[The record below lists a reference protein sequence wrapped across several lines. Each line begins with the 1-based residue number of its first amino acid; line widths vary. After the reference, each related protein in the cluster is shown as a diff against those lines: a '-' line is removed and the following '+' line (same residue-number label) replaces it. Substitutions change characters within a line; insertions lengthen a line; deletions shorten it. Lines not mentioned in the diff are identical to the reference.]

1 MRVAEHGRRQRP
13 EDPYASYRPKDIYG
27 STGFY
32 VCGNRRR
39 LERTALCGCGFSV
52 WQRFFLTAFLLIIGL
67 SIISIYLPVQTRA
80 GFLLGAVVGITVAL
94 VVCAHQIGIRSQG
107 LLCVFVRD
115 EWGRIYL
122 FDYTMPAFQKFTEA
136 GPIGGYHGGNPLA
149 YLEDVWKTAK
159 ALREIRRNR
168 AVERVMASGGAKD
181 YGNEVTQVRK
191 LRARAGG
198 CEVSCLV
205 QRAGGEE
212 FTKKVFVPAS
222 VENYEALLSSLQRM
236 QG

>member
-1 MRVAEHGRRQRP
+1 MRFAEHGRRQRP

-32 VCGNRRR
+32 VWEQEEAGADRFVR
-39 LERTALCGCGFSV
+39 L
-52 WQRFFLTAFLLIIGL
+52 RFFCLAAVFLTAFLLVIGL

-191 LRARAGG
+191 LRERARG

-212 FTKKVFVPAS
+212 FVKKVFVPAS

>member
-1 MRVAEHGRRQRP
+1 MEG
-13 EDPYASYRPKDIYG
+13 
-27 STGFY
+27 
-32 VCGNRRR
+32 
-39 LERTALCGCGFSV
+39 
-52 WQRFFLTAFLLIIGL
+52 
-67 SIISIYLPVQTRA
+67 
-80 GFLLGAVVGITVAL
+80 
-94 VVCAHQIGIRSQG
+94 
-107 LLCVFVRD
+107 
-115 EWGRIYL
+115 
-122 FDYTMPAFQKFTEA
+122 
-136 GPIGGYHGGNPLA
+136 PLA

-191 LRARAGG
+191 LRERAGG

-212 FTKKVFVPAS
+212 FVKKVFVPAS

>member
-1 MRVAEHGRRQRP
+1 MRFAEHGRRQRP

-32 VCGNRRR
+32 VWEQEEAGADRFVR
-39 LERTALCGCGFSV
+39 L
-52 WQRFFLTAFLLIIGL
+52 RFFC
-67 SIISIYLPVQTRA
+67 LPVQTRA

-136 GPIGGYHGGNPLA
+136 GPIGGFHGGNPLA

-159 ALREIRRNR
+159 ALREIRQNR

-191 LRARAGG
+191 LRERARG

-212 FTKKVFVPAS
+212 FVKKVFVPAS